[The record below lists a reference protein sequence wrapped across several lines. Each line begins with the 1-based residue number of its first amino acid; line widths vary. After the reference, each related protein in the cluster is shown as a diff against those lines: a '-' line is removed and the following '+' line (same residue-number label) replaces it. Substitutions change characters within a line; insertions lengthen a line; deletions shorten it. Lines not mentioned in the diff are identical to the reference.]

1 MYHDNP
7 LFERLHQATRWAHRR
22 VEGRVESYCRNF
34 DVPKYRRLLQVC
46 WGFYQPLERKLVVLA
61 DHVLLSSFAQQ
72 RRKAPLLEQDLLSL
86 GMTQAGIAALPLCG
100 PLPALPALA
109 QVFGA
114 LYAIDGSAW
123 GDRIA
128 TTYLAQD
135 TWGISSSQGGS
146 FFSSLRPSYDSFV
159 KSRCWQ
165 DVVATTAAVEGPGVE
180 DLAIRSALD
189 TFECFEKWLAHQEPT
204 HRVKSGRT
212 NSSRWS
218 ALGDPELFCA
228 ERFGDIRVA

>member
-1 MYHDNP
+1 MYQSHP
-7 LFERLHQATRWAHRR
+7 LFERLHQATRLADRRLEHRM
-22 VEGRVESYCRNF
+22 GNYCRDF
-34 DVPKYRRLLQVC
+34 DLPKYRRLLEVC

-100 PLPALPALA
+100 PLPALPGLA
-109 QVFGA
+109 QVFGV

-128 TTYLAQD
+128 TTYLAED
-135 TWGISSSQGGS
+135 TLGINSSRGGS
-146 FFSSLRPSYDSFV
+146 FFSGLRSSHDSLV
-159 KSRCWQ
+159 NSRCWQ
-165 DVVATTAAVEGPGVE
+165 DVVATTAAVEGPEVE
-180 DLAIRSALD
+180 DMAIRSALD
-189 TFECFEKWLAHQEPT
+189 TFECFETWFVHQERA
-204 HRVKSGRT
+204 HRGKSVRT
-212 NSSRWS
+212 NSLRWS
-218 ALGDPELFCA
+218 SLWEPELFCP